1 VKVIRRNLDKLHEES
16 QLAKAKLHEAAAAW
30 TNFRLAHGQ
39 IGALS
44 ASIPGGAGHELLKAR
59 DAAAA
64 EYDAAAEKV
73 ADARLSM
80 EGGLA

>member
-1 VKVIRRNLDKLHEES
+1 VKVTKRQLDALHDAA
-16 QLAKAKLHEAAAAW
+16 QLAKAQLHEAAAAW

-64 EYDAAAEKV
+64 RYAAAAEKS

-80 EGGLA
+80 EGRVA